1 MRLFIKIT
9 PRCTSDNILKHF
21 LYFRYDLANV
31 VEVRKGFSTDTFNE
45 AQRRGKAETKR
56 QKNFIPENSFS
67 IVFDHRNDQE
77 YTSLDLVCP
86 NEETRDIWFNVLEEL
101 IESMK
106 EVEYQKE
113 YEMYLRRIFNE
124 ADISKNGFLFLNEF
138 TLLLKQLNID
148 MDEDDVKKVFD
159 EANKEK
165 NLVEGKHVLDE
176 TEFLNFYQNI
186 LERPDLLEIF
196 DNISHKYKGLALTP
210 LELQTF
216 MSKEQGYTLSMEE
229 CKEII
234 RDYEMKDNQLL
245 KKVTNLYLGPKGFCK
260 FLMNSSLFM
269 IQNRVKSENVYQDMT
284 QPLCRYWIN
293 SSHNTYLIGNQVTS
307 DSSIDGYIR
316 ALKSGCRC
324 VEVIVILMIKSC

>member
-1 MRLFIKIT
+1 
-9 PRCTSDNILKHF
+9 
-21 LYFRYDLANV
+21 
-31 VEVRKGFSTDTFNE
+31 
-45 AQRRGKAETKR
+45 
-56 QKNFIPENSFS
+56 
-67 IVFDHRNDQE
+67 
-77 YTSLDLVCP
+77 
-86 NEETRDIWFNVLEEL
+86 
-101 IESMK
+101 MK

-159 EANKEK
+159 EANKEQ
-165 NLVEGKHVLDE
+165 NLVDGKHVLDE
-176 TEFLNFYQNI
+176 TEFLHFYQNI

-196 DNISHKYKGLALTP
+196 DNISQKYKGLALTP

-216 MSKEQGYTLSMEE
+216 MSKEQSYTLSMEE

-260 FLMNSSLFM
+260 FLMNSSLF
-269 IQNRVKSENVYQDMT
+269 
-284 QPLCRYWIN
+284 
-293 SSHNTYLIGNQVTS
+293 H
-307 DSSIDGYIR
+307 
-316 ALKSGCRC
+316 
-324 VEVIVILMIKSC
+324 

>member
-1 MRLFIKIT
+1 MIYFPK
-9 PRCTSDNILKHF
+9 CF
-21 LYFRYDLANV
+21 FRYDLANV
-31 VEVRKGFSTDTFNE
+31 VEVRKGFSTDTLNE
-45 AQRRGKAETKR
+45 AQRKAKVDRKR
-56 QKNFIPENSFS
+56 QKYFFPENTFS
-67 IVFDHRNDQE
+67 IVFDHRNNQE

-86 NEETRDIWFNVLEEL
+86 NEATRDIWFNVLEEL

-148 MDEDDVKKVFD
+148 LDEDDVKKVFN
-159 EANKEK
+159 EANKEQI
-165 NLVEGKHVLDE
+165 LVDGRQVLDE
-176 TEFLNFYQNI
+176 MEFLQFYQNI
-186 LERPDLLEIF
+186 LERPDILEIF
-196 DNISHKYKGLALTP
+196 DKISHKYKGLAVTP
-210 LELQTF
+210 QELQLF
-216 MSKEQGYTLSMEE
+216 MIEEQGYSLSLED
-229 CKEII
+229 CKDII
-234 RDYEMKDNQLL
+234 KDYEMKDNHLL
-245 KKVTNLYLGPKGFCK
+245 KKVTNLYLGPKAFCR

-269 IQNRVKSENVYQDMT
+269 IQNRVKSENVHQDMT
-284 QPLCRYWIN
+284 QPLSSYWIN

-324 VEVIVILMIKSC
+324 VEVLLRFKKIIK